1 MSIHKNKGSR
11 QLLDNDSG
19 IFIQPVVY
27 AVINSIKRG
36 REVCIDVQI
45 YDIQKAFDSL
55 WLDDCFIDLFY
66 SLPHQNR
73 NNKISL
79 LYETKVQNLVAI
91 NTPQGWRKG
100 EYAQNYSARENL
112 IKLDVSAIWAAIF

>member
-1 MSIHKNKGSR
+1 MNINNNIHINNSNIMSIHKNKGSR

-55 WLDDCFIDLFY
+55 
-66 SLPHQNR
+66 
-73 NNKISL
+73 
-79 LYETKVQNLVAI
+79 
-91 NTPQGWRKG
+91 
-100 EYAQNYSARENL
+100 
-112 IKLDVSAIWAAIF
+112 